1 VEGIDQVSSGTQFQG
16 KVAVVTGAGG
26 GIGLASAVEL
36 SRQGADVIGVDRD
49 AKLEASF
56 SAECPNGKFAVL
68 DVTDAEQIG
77 ELVRT
82 VVADAGQLDVLV
94 NAAGIRD
101 IGSVLDTTP
110 EDWRRVI
117 DVDLGGLFYCSQAA
131 GRVMVERGSGS
142 IVNIA
147 SIAGFVAF
155 ANRPAYTAAKHG
167 AIGLTKVMAAELGPR
182 GVRVNAVCPG
192 LTRTPLTV
200 DYVDEPHV
208 VESLRSVI
216 PQGRSC
222 DAGEIAAAVAFL
234 ASDAASYINGT
245 ALPVDGGFIAAQTFD
260 SSGDSPTFVKPFSVT
275 GAGL

>member
-1 VEGIDQVSSGTQFQG
+1 VSSGTQFQG

-26 GIGLASAVEL
+26 GIGLASVVEL

-49 AKLEASF
+49 GKLEGSF
-56 SAECPNGKFAVL
+56 SAECPGGQFAVL
-68 DVTDAEQIG
+68 DVTDAEQVG
-77 ELVRT
+77 ELMRS
-82 VVADAGQLDVLV
+82 VVADAGRLDVLV
-94 NAAGIRD
+94 NAAGVRD
-101 IGSVLDTTP
+101 IGSVLDTKP

-117 DVDLGGLFYCSQAA
+117 
-131 GRVMVERGSGS
+131 ERGSGS

-234 ASDAASYINGT
+234 ASDAASYING
-245 ALPVDGGFIAAQTFD
+245 ASLPVDGGFIAAQTFD
-260 SSGDSPTFVKPFSVT
+260 TSGDSPTFVKPFSVT